1 MNKSSDVEAHHSSHY
16 QSASSFTAE
25 PDEIKQAREEMTN
38 IIQTQEEINDR
49 KEELLKRLERYKQEK
64 HLIEETISI
73 KISNEQQREILKQL
87 CKIHE
92 YQIKNIELES
102 INLMKEFLS
111 HQKDMVVKRDHKR
124 QKLVKEIV
132 TLQKKIISGSIL
144 YLHILTR
151 RARFQ
156 VFYKIALLKNISKFT
171 GKYLRLSPFFQ
182 DALLLNESVFS
193 YNLFLNRDYK
203 VVCRLNWFL
212 IDGFHLTYLCPF
224 FLQYTLP

>member
-1 MNKSSDVEAHHSSHY
+1 MLFNYRWEQETFCRRARSDKSRQSRRTSRGVFISKSSNAEAHHSSHY

-25 PDEIKQAREEMTN
+25 PDEIKQAREEISN

-49 KEELLKRLERYKQEK
+49 KEELLKRLDRYKQEK

-144 YLHILTR
+144 LHLLTR
-151 RARFQ
+151 NGRFQ
-156 VFYKIALLKNISKFT
+156 VS
-171 GKYLRLSPFFQ
+171 
-182 DALLLNESVFS
+182 
-193 YNLFLNRDYK
+193 
-203 VVCRLNWFL
+203 
-212 IDGFHLTYLCPF
+212 
-224 FLQYTLP
+224 

>member
-1 MNKSSDVEAHHSSHY
+1 MS
-16 QSASSFTAE
+16 
-25 PDEIKQAREEMTN
+25 N

-144 YLHILTR
+144 HCE
-151 RARFQ
+151 
-156 VFYKIALLKNISKFT
+156 NISDSILHCENT
-171 GKYLRLSPFFQ
+171 
-182 DALLLNESVFS
+182 VFS
-193 YNLFLNRDYK
+193 PDFPMWEFCGKAHFPYSFGRYA
-203 VVCRLNWFL
+203 
-212 IDGFHLTYLCPF
+212 
-224 FLQYTLP
+224 

>member
-1 MNKSSDVEAHHSSHY
+1 MS
-16 QSASSFTAE
+16 
-25 PDEIKQAREEMTN
+25 N

-144 YLHILTR
+144 HCE
-151 RARFQ
+151 
-156 VFYKIALLKNISKFT
+156 NISGSILHCENT
-171 GKYLRLSPFFQ
+171 
-182 DALLLNESVFS
+182 VFS
-193 YNLFLNRDYK
+193 PDFLMWKFCGKAQFPPSFGR
-203 VVCRLNWFL
+203 FA
-212 IDGFHLTYLCPF
+212 
-224 FLQYTLP
+224 